1 MSAWNWS
8 DGESRALLCDKRS
21 ERQKGQD
28 GSWRMRARE
37 LDRAEFQSDIEPRDR
52 VDPHL
57 YPRQAHRA
65 KALFLRLEG
74 NIKARMR
81 F

>member
-1 MSAWNWS
+1 
-8 DGESRALLCDKRS
+8 
-21 ERQKGQD
+21 
-28 GSWRMRARE
+28 MRARE

-74 NIKARMR
+74 EHQGENAILDRIGQANSSIS
-81 F
+81 FFVASPSPAS